1 MRKSGQSRVKARALK
16 TFGPFNRSAPWKVK
30 TRQGTFLREF
40 LKRRCSISTSDGPER
55 LWPPLRHRA
64 MAFSELTVLFRVIF
78 VSWSPKRFSDQNSSY
93 SPYLCVSWPEAGE
106 ISASLT
112 KELFL

>member
-1 MRKSGQSRVKARALK
+1 
-16 TFGPFNRSAPWKVK
+16 
-30 TRQGTFLREF
+30 
-40 LKRRCSISTSDGPER
+40 
-55 LWPPLRHRA
+55 